1 MDWILQSFLSVSN
14 ATSSNSIY
22 IINNLNSAITKKN
35 ATEQINRRV
44 QNNATNDEQ
53 LPISLTNPFQYEK
66 A

>member
-1 MDWILQSFLSVSN
+1 MDWILLSFLSVSN

-35 ATEQINRRV
+35 AAEQINRRV

-53 LPISLTNPFQYEK
+53 LPISLTNPF
-66 A
+66 